1 MKQFLLKLKN
11 KLYEWFIASNRWLH
25 LMVGWGIFLLTA
37 IVIGLLMGAVV
48 NPASMILG
56 AYVATLF
63 AMIGLEVKDKAKGG
77 KFDWKDLNAG
87 MFLGNVLL
95 IVYLIFLII

>member
-11 KLYEWFIASNRWLH
+11 NLYEWFIASNRWLH
-25 LMVGWGIFLLTA
+25 LMAGWGIFLLTA
-37 IVIGLLMGAVV
+37 IVIGLPMGAVV

-56 AYVATLF
+56 AYV

-95 IVYLIFLII
+95 IAYLIFLIIDKL

>member
-1 MKQFLLKLKN
+1 M
-11 KLYEWFIASNRWLH
+11 A
-25 LMVGWGIFLLTA
+25 GWGIFLLTA
-37 IVIGLLMGAVV
+37 IVIGLPMGAVV

-77 KFDWKDLNAG
+77 KFD
-87 MFLGNVLL
+87 
-95 IVYLIFLII
+95 

>member
-1 MKQFLLKLKN
+1 
-11 KLYEWFIASNRWLH
+11 
-25 LMVGWGIFLLTA
+25 
-37 IVIGLLMGAVV
+37 
-48 NPASMILG
+48 MILG

-95 IVYLIFLII
+95 IVLLISLLF